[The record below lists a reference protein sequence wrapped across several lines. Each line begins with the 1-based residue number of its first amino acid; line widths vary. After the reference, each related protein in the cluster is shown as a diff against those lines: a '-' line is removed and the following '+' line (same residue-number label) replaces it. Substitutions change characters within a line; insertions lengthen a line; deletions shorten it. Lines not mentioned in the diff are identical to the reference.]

1 MFQFSLKTV
10 QIHVV
15 GVNFQ
20 QGQCLTCRGH
30 QCLENLFK
38 LLKTDP
44 DRV

>member
-30 QCLENLFK
+30 QCLEKSFQAVEN
-38 LLKTDP
+38 
-44 DRV
+44 

>member
-10 QIHVV
+10 QIV

-44 DRV
+44 DLV